1 MKIIAEAFY
10 KIVTLK
16 DFYLFLQ
23 FLFFIKYSKGANRR
37 KVIYFI
43 IWRIISYMITIRCIY
58 RKMNITI
65 EAELDKVQGKKRRW
79 KKLDKV

>member
-1 MKIIAEAFY
+1 M
-10 KIVTLK
+10 
-16 DFYLFLQ
+16 FYLFVS

-43 IWRIISYMITIRCIY
+43 IWRLISYMITIRCIY

-65 EAELDKVQGKKRRW
+65 ESELDRVQEKKRRW